1 MAKFEIITYSRS
13 TGDLTHSK
21 RLYSTRWN
29 AEAALRTAG
38 YTQKSPPAG
47 HLVQREVL
55 RESKGDSTVI
65 QKYIISLPPITKKNS
80 QQILTNH
87 RTGKPF
93 IAPSRQ
99 YKKYEQAAMWYLTP
113 KPKAPL
119 SGRYRV
125 ATVFYMPTRRKVDLT
140 NLMEAAHDALVAAKI
155 LADDNNAIIASVDG
169 SRVLYDKE
177 NPRTEIFIEE
187 LEVNP

>member
-1 MAKFEIITYSRS
+1 M
-13 TGDLTHSK
+13 
-21 RLYSTRWN
+21 
-29 AEAALRTAG
+29 
-38 YTQKSPPAG
+38 
-47 HLVQREVL
+47 
-55 RESKGDSTVI
+55 I

-99 YKKYEQAAMWYLTP
+99 YKKYEQQAMWYLTP

-140 NLMEAAHDALVAAKI
+140 NLMEAAHDTLVAAKI
-155 LADDNNAIIASVDG
+155 LADDNNTIIASVDG
-169 SRVLYDKE
+169 SRVLYDKS

-187 LEVNP
+187 QEEPPK